1 MSMIGNH
8 STVPL
13 DVPTSKFDVD
23 IVAQSGIHL
32 TLFDRDS
39 SVDKK
44 TGEIIL
50 ASTSIQI
57 QAENTLPNGQK
68 RIELQ
73 TLKVDNPAPYRKL
86 LNQSVHVPVG
96 VFASG
101 NGVQFYALKGQG
113 IQG

>member
-1 MSMIGNH
+1 MAM
-8 STVPL
+8 
-13 DVPTSKFDVD
+13 
-23 IVAQSGIHL
+23 L
-32 TLFDRDS
+32 TLNGTLINIFDRDS

-44 TGEIIL
+44 TGEIIP

-73 TLKVDNPAPYRKL
+73 TLKVDNPTPYRKL
-86 LNQSVHVPVG
+86 LNQPIHVPVG
-96 VFASG
+96 VFASV

-113 IQG
+113 NQG